1 MNWDFVKLKG
11 PKKKVVET
19 SKTFKTKAK
28 LFPAIF
34 SYGKMDGSTG
44 VVSNNLK
51 KNLAEAFGKAK
62 GISYGYQIRVKKAF
76 RYLLPVG
83 DSFTLYIGHSI
94 DIADRHYR
102 HFKGLNSLKG
112 FTTEKFEFWP
122 NMYAGNELAQYIVDR
137 FFKVEG
143 PSSDRFI
150 SDFTYLQNKLDI
162 KRISDIFEVYVET
175 LTDANTETGD
185 EEVMMQQRFVVK
197 NNNQL
202 PVINRRLEGNN
213 RIKTLVAP
221 SKVNEFID

>member
-1 MNWDFVKLKG
+1 M
-11 PKKKVVET
+11 
-19 SKTFKTKAK
+19 
-28 LFPAIF
+28 
-34 SYGKMDGSTG
+34 
-44 VVSNNLK
+44 
-51 KNLAEAFGKAK
+51 
-62 GISYGYQIRVKKAF
+62 
-76 RYLLPVG
+76 
-83 DSFTLYIGHSI
+83 
-94 DIADRHYR
+94 
-102 HFKGLNSLKG
+102 
-112 FTTEKFEFWP
+112 
-122 NMYAGNELAQYIVDR
+122 DR